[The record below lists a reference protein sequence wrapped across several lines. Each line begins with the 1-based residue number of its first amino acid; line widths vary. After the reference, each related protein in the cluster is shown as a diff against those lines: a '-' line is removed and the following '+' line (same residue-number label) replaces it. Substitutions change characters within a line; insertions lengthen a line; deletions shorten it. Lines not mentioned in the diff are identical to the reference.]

1 MKENNN
7 NNNEKKYD
15 INQDYILSMLIC
27 ELISVL
33 IFFFMWCVV
42 EKNWEYGHYSS
53 IITLVVCTIVNL
65 YSNYPFIVRQLKN
78 KKDDNNVE

>member
-1 MKENNN
+1 MKENN

-15 INQDYILSMLIC
+15 INQDYILR
-27 ELISVL
+27 VL
-33 IFFFMWCVV
+33 IFELITVLGFCFMYCVV

-53 IITLVVCTIVNL
+53 IISLIVLTILNL
-65 YSNYPFIVRQLKN
+65 YGGIPRIIKQLKE

>member
-7 NNNEKKYD
+7 NNNEK
-15 INQDYILSMLIC
+15 DYILFTLIL

-33 IFFFMWCVV
+33 MFCFMYCVV

-53 IITLVVCTIVNL
+53 VISLVVCTILIL
-65 YSNYPFIVRQLKN
+65 YGGIPRIIKQLKD
-78 KKDDNNVE
+78 KKDK

>member
-1 MKENNN
+1 MKENN

-15 INQDYILSMLIC
+15 INQDYILRVLIC

-33 IFFFMWCVV
+33 ICCFMYCVV

-53 IITLVVCTIVNL
+53 IISLIVLTILNL
-65 YSNYPFIVRQLKN
+65 YGGIPRIIKQLKD